1 MDDAPKPLTDESLA
15 DVAIPKPLQE
25 DKSLV
30 DAPNDVPNLPE
41 GEPLWAK
48 VKTNGLIRFLLF
60 FAAGWAGVTLLQ
72 YFQTVIFTF
81 TIAAILAFLLN
92 YPVHYLKQFIGRGFA
107 LGVVI
112 ITSLL
117 IILSIAS
124 ALLLTVVNQVQ
135 RLIESIQFAV
145 SADQNLLG
153 TIEGWLGRL
162 NIQIDLQTI
171 GRIVENALNFS
182 ITFISGS
189 LAALP
194 NTFFTVI
201 IILVV
206 TFFMLIDGESLWHF
220 GLRLVPDRNRDRFA
234 LAIKTSFL
242 GFFQGQLLLCLFL
255 SLSTLILFSLLR
267 IPFALPLAIIVG
279 ILDTIPGIGATLG
292 VIVISLI
299 SLVQGGWLN
308 ALTVVAVSISLQQI
322 QDNLLAPRVMQ
333 HTVNL
338 NPVIVFFA
346 LMVGARIAGLLGI
359 FLSVPIAGTIVSLLA
374 IEAMQSR
381 KE

>member
-1 MDDAPKPLTDESLA
+1 MDESSEQLADKPLADASHSPEDELL
-15 DVAIPKPLQE
+15 DTL
-25 DKSLV
+25 
-30 DAPNDVPNLPE
+30 LPRSQD
-41 GEPLWAK
+41 EPLWAK
-48 VKTNGLIRFLLF
+48 VPTSALVQFLLF
-60 FAAGWAGVTLLQ
+60 FAVGWAGVILLQ
-72 YFQTVIFTF
+72 YFQTIIFAF
-81 TIAAILAFLLN
+81 TISGILAFLLN

-107 LGVVI
+107 LGIVI

-117 IILSIAS
+117 VILSLAS

-153 TIEGWLGRL
+153 TLEGWLGRL

-182 ITFISGS
+182 ISFVSGS

-206 TFFMLIDGESLWHF
+206 AFFMLIDGESLWHF
-220 GLRLVPDRNRDRFA
+220 GLRLIPDHNRDRFA

-255 SLSTLILFSLLR
+255 SLSTLLLFSLLQ

-292 VIVISLI
+292 VVVISLI

-308 ALTVVAVSISLQQI
+308 ALTVVSVSVALQQL
-322 QDNLLAPRVMQ
+322 QDNLIAPRVMQ

-338 NPVIVFFA
+338 NPVVVFFS

-359 FLSVPIAGTIVSLLA
+359 FLAVPVAGTIVSLLE

-381 KE
+381 KD

>member
-1 MDDAPKPLTDESLA
+1 MDDTPKPLADELLTDAA
-15 DVAIPKPLQE
+15 DAMP
-25 DKSLV
+25 D
-30 DAPNDVPNLPE
+30 LPE

-48 VKTNGLIRFLLF
+48 IKTSGLVRFLLF

-92 YPVHYLKQFIGRGFA
+92 YPVHYLKQFTGRGFA

-117 IILSIAS
+117 IVLSLAS
-124 ALLLTVVNQVQ
+124 ALLLTVLNQVQ
-135 RLIESIQFAV
+135 RLIESIQFAI

-153 TIEGWLGRL
+153 AVEGWLGRL

-220 GLRLVPDRNRDRFA
+220 ALRLVPERNRDRFA

-255 SLSTLILFSLLR
+255 SLSTLILFSLLG

-292 VIVISLI
+292 VTVISLI

-308 ALTVVAVSISLQQI
+308 ALTVVAVSISLQQL
-322 QDNLLAPRVMQ
+322 QDNLIAPRVMQ

-359 FLSVPIAGTIVSLLA
+359 FLSVPIAGTIVSLLE

>member
-1 MDDAPKPLTDESLA
+1 MDNSPKPSADDVPLA
-15 DVAIPKPLQE
+15 DMPKRAE
-25 DKSLV
+25 T
-30 DAPNDVPNLPE
+30 
-41 GEPLWAK
+41 EPLWASI
-48 VKTNGLIRFLLF
+48 KTRSLVRFLLF

-72 YFQTVIFTF
+72 YFQTIIFTF

-92 YPVHYLKQFIGRGFA
+92 YPVQYLKQFIGRGFA

-117 IILSIAS
+117 VILSLAS
-124 ALLLTVVNQVQ
+124 ALLITVVNQVQ

-153 TIEGWLGRL
+153 TVEGWLGRL

-182 ITFISGS
+182 INFVSGS

-220 GLRLVPDRNRDRFA
+220 GLRLVPDDNRDRFA
-234 LAIKTSFL
+234 LAMKTSFL

-255 SLSTLILFSLLR
+255 SLSTLVLFSILK

-308 ALTVVAVSISLQQI
+308 ALTVVAVSVALQQI
-322 QDNLLAPRVMQ
+322 QDNLIAPRVMQ

-338 NPVIVFFA
+338 NPVVVFFA

-374 IEAMQSR
+374 IEAMQAR
-381 KE
+381 KD